1 MSMAQPRLN
10 NSSLASDGNGDCLT
24 CPARQNSYCGVIP
37 IDDLRAL
44 GHLRRSIRFERKQSI
59 VCARD
64 PALSFFNIV
73 SGTVK
78 LIRSAP
84 DGRAQIVGFR
94 SQGDFFMTPTSA
106 SCAITAEAVTA
117 VELCILSRGSFKQL
131 SAQWPQAVER
141 LFELSCLQLEVSED
155 QMFLLGRKTAREK
168 VVSFLLAYG
177 NRVNRGEPGPLHC
190 INLPMTRADIADF
203 LGLTTETVS
212 RVLSSLA
219 REKLIS
225 VGVSRSVYFHNL
237 SELSRMTGT

>member
-1 MSMAQPRLN
+1 MAQPMM
-10 NSSLASDGNGDCLT
+10 NSGVQSRDGHTDCQT
-24 CPARQNSYCGVIP
+24 CPARHTSYCSVVP
-37 IDDLRAL
+37 SQDLDAL

-64 PALSFFNIV
+64 PALSFFNVV

-78 LIRSAP
+78 LIRTAP

-94 SQGDFFMTPTSA
+94 SQGEFFATRSSA

-117 VELCILSRGSFKQL
+117 VELCVLSRSSFKQV

-141 LFELSCLQLEVSED
+141 LFELSCAQLEASED

-168 VVSFLLAYG
+168 VVSFLLAYA
-177 NRVNRGEPGPLHC
+177 NRTGADETGSLRCV
-190 INLPMTRADIADF
+190 NLPMTRADIADF

-212 RVLSSLA
+212 RVFSSLA

-225 VGVSRSVYFHNL
+225 VGVSRSVHFHNVP
-237 SELSRMTGT
+237 ELSRMTGT